1 MRLIT
6 AKARRSEAVEDRW
19 PSRPLDNYMVAAP
32 YLLTDSGGWQ
42 AKTAA
47 FALNVMT
54 GALCCQV
61 SKRRATSVDRIA
73 DA

>member
-1 MRLIT
+1 M
-6 AKARRSEAVEDRW
+6 
-19 PSRPLDNYMVAAP
+19 DNYMVAAP